1 MNNRKPYAHVKVV
14 QFKEFHDNTDLI
26 SIQSLLPLTYEDNN

>member
-26 SIQSLLPLTYEDNN
+26 SINLQGQ

>member
-1 MNNRKPYAHVKVV
+1 MNNRKPYAHVKVE

-26 SIQSLLPLTYEDNN
+26 SKVFYH